1 MPIDVVAIVTPT
13 KGKEARLKELIVD
26 FATWV
31 QQHEGEVSRYEV
43 YEQIGEHAGV
53 EFVFVERYVASHHM
67 ILQLRK
73 SPSMTS
79 PTGSSSEHAN
89 EKRVFRY
96 KDAAAHESHMGME
109 IHQALVKAIEK
120 EELLAAP
127 LKVMKLKP
135 LIGGFN
141 TR

>member
-53 EFVFVERYVASHHM
+53 EFVFVERY
-67 ILQLRK
+67 
-73 SPSMTS
+73 
-79 PTGSSSEHAN
+79 
-89 EKRVFRY
+89 